1 MRTLKTL
8 NGNQVI
14 AEAVRQIDPDV
25 MAAYPITPSTA
36 IVETIAKFKA
46 DGLITGEFVCPESE
60 HSAMSV
66 CIGAASAGG
75 RVMTATAS
83 QGLALMWEMLFIAAG
98 LRLPIVA
105 AIANRALSAPI
116 NIHGDHSDT
125 MGARD
130 SGWIQIYSENCQEAY
145 DNFIQAFRIAEH
157 LNVRTPVLVGLDG
170 FIISHCME
178 IVQVE
183 DDDKVKKFV
192 GEYKP
197 VYPLLDTSRKIT
209 VGPIDFTD
217 YYFEHKRNQMEGIE
231 NSPPVIEAVSKEF
244 GQVFGRNYGFF
255 EKYRMEDAE
264 ICIVVMSSAAG
275 TCKDAVDE
283 LRKEEGLR
291 IGLLK
296 PRIFRPFAHEKI
308 ANALKPMKSVAVLD
322 RCTSP
327 GAFGAPLFTEIRSA
341 LYDYDQRPHVVNYV
355 YGLGGRDIKIEH
367 FKEVAS
373 SLKRIA
379 DTGKVEQRYGYINL
393 RES

>member
-1 MRTLKTL
+1 MSSQKTL
-8 NGNQVI
+8 NGNQTI
-14 AEAVRQIDPDV
+14 AEAVRQVDPDV

-66 CIGAASAGG
+66 CIGASSAGG

-83 QGLALMWEMLFIAAG
+83 QGLALMWEMLYIAAG

-125 MGARD
+125 RGARD

-157 LNVRTPVLVGLDG
+157 LDVRTPVLVGLDG
-170 FIISHCME
+170 FIISHSME
-178 IVQVE
+178 VIQVE
-183 DDDKVKKFV
+183 DDKDVKDFI
-192 GEYKP
+192 GEFQT
-197 VYPLLDTSRKIT
+197 VYPLLDTSNKFT

-231 NSPPVIEAVSKEF
+231 NSPEVIEAVGKEF
-244 GQVFGRNYGFF
+244 GQKFGREYGFF
-255 EKYRMEDAE
+255 EEYRMDDAE
-264 ICIVVMSSAAG
+264 MCIVIMSSAAG
-275 TCKDAVDE
+275 TCKDAVDKM
-283 LRKEEGLR
+283 RDEGIR

-296 PRIFRPFAHEKI
+296 PRIFRPFPHEKI
-308 ANALKPMKSVAVLD
+308 ANALKEMKAVAVLD
-322 RCTSP
+322 RCACP

-341 LYDYDQRPHVVNYV
+341 LYDQESRPKIINYV
-355 YGLGGRDIKIEH
+355 YGLGGRDIQVEH
-367 FKEVAS
+367 FKDVAS
-373 SLKRIA
+373 ELSKIVE
-379 DTGKVEQRYGYINL
+379 TGKVDQVYGYINL
-393 RES
+393 RE

>member
-1 MRTLKTL
+1 MSKLMTL
-8 NGNQVI
+8 NGNQTV
-14 AEAVRQIDPDV
+14 AEAVRQVDPDV

-46 DGLITGEFVCPESE
+46 DGRISGEYVCPESE

-83 QGLALMWEMLFIAAG
+83 QGLALMWEMLYIAAG

-105 AIANRALSAPI
+105 AIVNRSLSAPI

-130 SGWIQIYSENCQEAY
+130 SGWIQIYSESCQEAY

-157 LNVRTPVLVGLDG
+157 LDVRTPVLVGLDG
-170 FIISHCME
+170 FIISHSME
-178 IVQVE
+178 VIQVE
-183 DDDKVKKFV
+183 DDDEVKKFI
-192 GEYKP
+192 GEYKS
-197 VYPLLDTSRKIT
+197 VYPLLDEKTKMT

-217 YYFEHKRNQMEGIE
+217 YYFEHKRSQLEGIE
-231 NSPPVIEAVSKEF
+231 NSPPVIEEVGKEF
-244 GQVFGRNYGFF
+244 GKKFGREYGFF
-255 EKYRMEDAE
+255 EEYRMDDAE
-264 ICIVVMSSAAG
+264 FCIVVMSSAAG
-275 TCKDAVDE
+275 TCKDAIDE
-283 LRKEEGLR
+283 LRSEGKR

-296 PRIFRPFAHEKI
+296 PRVFRPFPHQRISEV
-308 ANALKPMKSVAVLD
+308 LKKMKAVAILD
-322 RCTSP
+322 RSSSP
-327 GAFGAPLFTEIRSA
+327 GAFGAPLFTEIRSG
-341 LYDYDQRPHVVNYV
+341 LYDYEERPKIANYV

-373 SLKRIA
+373 ELEKIA
-379 DTGKVEQRYGYINL
+379 ETGKVEKIYSYINL
-393 RES
+393 RE

>member
-1 MRTLKTL
+1 MSTLKTL
-8 NGNQVI
+8 NGNQSI

-36 IVETIAKFKA
+36 IVETIAQFKA

-83 QGLALMWEMLFIAAG
+83 QGLALMWEMLYIAAG

-105 AIANRALSAPI
+105 AIANRSLSAPI

-157 LNVRTPVLVGLDG
+157 LDVRTPVLVGLDG
-170 FIISHCME
+170 FIISHSME
-178 IVQVE
+178 VVQVE
-183 DDDKVKKFV
+183 DDDEVKKFI

-197 VYPLLDTSRKIT
+197 LYPLLDTDRKMT

-217 YYFEHKRNQMEGIE
+217 YYFEHKRNQLEGIE
-231 NSPPVIEAVSKEF
+231 NSPPVIEAVGKEF
-244 GQVFGRNYGFF
+244 GHKFGREYGFW
-255 EKYRMEDAE
+255 EEYRMDDAE
-264 ICIVVMSSAAG
+264 TCIVVMSSAAG
-275 TCKDAVDE
+275 TCKDAIDE
-283 LRKEEGLR
+283 LRDEGKR

-296 PRIFRPFAHEKI
+296 PRVFRPFPHQKI
-308 ANALKPMKSVAVLD
+308 AEALKKIKAVAVLD
-322 RCTSP
+322 RSTSP

-341 LYDYDQRPHVVNYV
+341 LYDYDQRPKIVNYV
-355 YGLGGRDIKIEH
+355 YGLGGRDIMIEH
-367 FKEVAS
+367 FKQVAEK
-373 SLKRIA
+373 LEKIA
-379 DTGKVEQRYGYINL
+379 DTGKVDEIYGYLNL
-393 RES
+393 RE

>member
-1 MRTLKTL
+1 MSILKPL
-8 NGNQVI
+8 NGNQTI

-36 IVETIAKFKA
+36 IVETIAQFKA
-46 DGLITGEFVCPESE
+46 DGLIKGEFVCPESE

-75 RVMTATAS
+75 RVMTATCS
-83 QGLALMWEMLFIAAG
+83 QGLALMWEMLYIAAG

-157 LNVRTPVLVGLDG
+157 LDVRTPVLVGLDG
-170 FIISHCME
+170 FIISHSVE
-178 IVQVE
+178 VIQVE
-183 DDDKVKKFV
+183 DDDEVKHFV
-192 GEYKP
+192 GEYQP
-197 VYPLLDTSRKIT
+197 VFPLLDTSRKIT

-217 YYFEHKRNQMEGIE
+217 YYFEHKRSQIEGIE
-231 NSPPVIEAVSKEF
+231 NSPRVIEEVGKEF
-244 GQVFGRNYGFF
+244 GKKFGRSYGFF
-255 EKYRMEDAE
+255 EEYRMEDAE
-264 ICIVVMSSAAG
+264 LCIVVMSSAAG
-275 TCKDAVDE
+275 TGKDAVDE
-283 LRKEEGLR
+283 LREEGIK

-296 PRIFRPFAHEKI
+296 PRVFRPFPYEKI
-308 ANALKPMKSVAVLD
+308 AEALKRVKAVAVLD
-322 RCTSP
+322 RSSSP

-341 LYDYDQRPHVVNYV
+341 LYDSSLHPKVVNYV
-355 YGLGGRDIKIEH
+355 YGLGGRDIKVEH
-367 FKEVAS
+367 FKEVGAK
-373 SLKRIA
+373 LKKIA
-379 DTGKVEQRYGYINL
+379 ETGKIEEMCGYLNL
-393 RES
+393 RE

>member
-1 MRTLKTL
+1 MSTLKTL
-8 NGNQVI
+8 NGNQTI

-36 IVETIAKFKA
+36 IVETIAQFKA

-83 QGLALMWEMLFIAAG
+83 QGLALMWEMLYIAAG

-130 SGWIQIYSENCQEAY
+130 SGWIQIYSENSQEAY
-145 DNFIQAFRIAEH
+145 DNFIQAFKIGEH
-157 LNVRTPVLVGLDG
+157 LEVRTPVLVGLDG
-170 FIISHCME
+170 FIISHSME
-178 IVQVE
+178 VVKVE
-183 DDDKVKKFV
+183 DDDAVKKFV

-197 VYPLLDTSRKIT
+197 VYPLLDTSKKFT

-231 NSPPVIEAVSKEF
+231 NSPRVIEEVGKEF
-244 GQVFGRNYGFF
+244 GRAFGREYGFF
-255 EKYRMEDAE
+255 EEYRMEDAE

-283 LRKEEGLR
+283 LRNEGIK

-296 PRIFRPFAHEKI
+296 PRIFRPFPYERI
-308 ANALKPMKSVAVLD
+308 AEALKGKKAVAVLD
-322 RCTSP
+322 RCACP
-327 GAFGAPLFTEIRSA
+327 GAFGAPLFTEVRSA
-341 LYDYDQRPHVVNYV
+341 LYDYEARPKIVNYV
-355 YGLGGRDIKIEH
+355 YGLGGRDIQVEH
-367 FKEVAS
+367 FKEVAGK
-373 SLKRIA
+373 LVKIA
-379 DTGKVEQRYGYINL
+379 DTGKVEEIYGYINL
-393 RES
+393 RE

>member
-1 MRTLKTL
+1 MSTLKTL
-8 NGNQVI
+8 NGNQTI

-36 IVETIAKFKA
+36 IVETIAQFKA

-83 QGLALMWEMLFIAAG
+83 QGLALMWEMLYIAAG

-130 SGWIQIYSENCQEAY
+130 SGWIQIYSENSQEAY
-145 DNFIQAFRIAEH
+145 DNFIQAFKIGEH
-157 LNVRTPVLVGLDG
+157 LEVRTPVLVGLDG
-170 FIISHCME
+170 FIISHSME
-178 IVQVE
+178 VVKVE
-183 DDDKVKKFV
+183 DDDAVKKFV

-197 VYPLLDTSRKIT
+197 VYPLLDTSKKFT

-231 NSPPVIEAVSKEF
+231 NSPRVIEEVGKEF
-244 GQVFGRNYGFF
+244 GRVFGREYGFF
-255 EKYRMEDAE
+255 EEYRMEDAE

-283 LRKEEGLR
+283 LRNEGIK

-296 PRIFRPFAHEKI
+296 PRIFRPFPYERI
-308 ANALKPMKSVAVLD
+308 AEALKGKKAVAVLD
-322 RCTSP
+322 RCACP
-327 GAFGAPLFTEIRSA
+327 GAFGAPLFTEVRSA
-341 LYDYDQRPHVVNYV
+341 LYDYEARPKIVNYV
-355 YGLGGRDIKIEH
+355 YGLGGRDIQVEH
-367 FKEVAS
+367 FKEVAGK
-373 SLKRIA
+373 LVKIA
-379 DTGKVEQRYGYINL
+379 DTGKVEEIYGYINL
-393 RES
+393 RE

>member
-1 MRTLKTL
+1 MSTLKTL
-8 NGNQVI
+8 NGNQTI

-25 MAAYPITPSTA
+25 LAAYPITPSTA
-36 IVETIAKFKA
+36 IVETIAQFKA

-83 QGLALMWEMLFIAAG
+83 QGLALMWEMLYIAAG

-130 SGWIQIYSENCQEAY
+130 SGWIQIYSENSQEAY
-145 DNFIQAFRIAEH
+145 DNFIQAFKIGEH
-157 LNVRTPVLVGLDG
+157 LEVRTPVLVGLDG
-170 FIISHCME
+170 FIISHSME
-178 IVQVE
+178 VVKVE
-183 DDDKVKKFV
+183 DDDAVKKFV

-197 VYPLLDTSRKIT
+197 VYPLLDTSKKFT

-231 NSPPVIEAVSKEF
+231 NSPRVIEEVGKEF
-244 GQVFGRNYGFF
+244 GRVFGREYGFF
-255 EKYRMEDAE
+255 EEYRMEDAE

-283 LRKEEGLR
+283 LRNEGIK

-296 PRIFRPFAHEKI
+296 PRIFRPFPYERI
-308 ANALKPMKSVAVLD
+308 AEALKGKKAVAVLD
-322 RCTSP
+322 RCACP
-327 GAFGAPLFTEIRSA
+327 GAFGAPLFTEVRSA
-341 LYDYDQRPHVVNYV
+341 LYDYEARPKIVNYV
-355 YGLGGRDIKIEH
+355 YGLGGRDIQVEH
-367 FKEVAS
+367 FKEVAGK
-373 SLKRIA
+373 LVKIA
-379 DTGKVEQRYGYINL
+379 DTGKVEEIYGYINL
-393 RES
+393 RE